1 LSDQPQQPLPEYKYA
16 LKQQKAAASLRSVVS
31 RSLSRSMAF
40 GAGLTGTASGV
51 GWGLVFAGEVVDL
64 DAALLV
70 ASGSLPVGPVISD
83 LR

>member
-1 LSDQPQQPLPEYKYA
+1 
-16 LKQQKAAASLRSVVS
+16 
-31 RSLSRSMAF
+31 MGF
-40 GAGLTGTASGV
+40 GAGLTGTASGM

>member
-1 LSDQPQQPLPEYKYA
+1 
-16 LKQQKAAASLRSVVS
+16 
-31 RSLSRSMAF
+31 
-40 GAGLTGTASGV
+40 V